1 MNENVNNFINSVQK
15 QDYTTAKDEFQSA
28 MADKIN
34 SAFENKKIEIAGQ
47 MSSSVKESVAVEEE
61 TETLDEKKKTRQ
73 MMDPKTET
81 MVVKDGKVEV
91 IDKKDVDKYMKKG
104 YEMAEETEH
113 LDEGKIRNML
123 FKMLNRKKDKKD
135 FNPFHWQSA
144 KDMVSKHLGSGSKE
158 GKEILDKHNKLASGS
173 KYAEMSDKA
182 AKQALADNMETLADD
197 INAAKKKQK

>member
-104 YEMAEETEH
+104 YEMAEET
-113 LDEGKIRNML
+113 
-123 FKMLNRKKDKKD
+123 
-135 FNPFHWQSA
+135 
-144 KDMVSKHLGSGSKE
+144 
-158 GKEILDKHNKLASGS
+158 
-173 KYAEMSDKA
+173 
-182 AKQALADNMETLADD
+182 DND
-197 INAAKKKQK
+197 

>member
-47 MSSSVKESVAVEEE
+47 MSSTTNESVVVEEE

-104 YEMAEETEH
+104 YEMAEETDNDWLQEVSDWH
-113 LDEGKIRNML
+113 HRGGRTDQREDRREDEGRIR
-123 FKMLNRKKDKKD
+123 
-135 FNPFHWQSA
+135 S
-144 KDMVSKHLGSGSKE
+144 
-158 GKEILDKHNKLASGS
+158 
-173 KYAEMSDKA
+173 
-182 AKQALADNMETLADD
+182 
-197 INAAKKKQK
+197 